1 MPLRRLLYC
10 GLFIAS
16 LLICLAPGTKAQD
29 NLTGTY
35 VCAEMHVSG
44 HATRCVSPPLT
55 LYPDGSYHIWGEEG
69 TYRIHGRWLVLSESR
84 KRGRGRLEPGLK
96 IEFEFTAH
104 GKKHRVIFRRKSAV
118 PPGTAII

>member
-10 GLFIAS
+10 GLFLAS
-16 LLICLAPGTKAQD
+16 LLIFLAPGTKAQE

-44 HATRCVSPPLT
+44 HATRCVSPPLI

-69 TYRIHGRWLVLSESR
+69 TYRIQGRWLVLSESR

-96 IEFEFTAH
+96 IEFKFTSH
-104 GKKHRVIFRRKSAV
+104 GKKHRVIFRRKPALL
-118 PPGTAII
+118 PGTAVI